1 MATHSSILAWR
12 IPGMGEPGGCHLWGH
27 TESETTEAT
36 QQQQQ
41 ELANNQNLF
50 CFEGNMT
57 LELNE
62 IAIAAKGDSFPV
74 EGVAF

>member
-1 MATHSSILAWR
+1 MAAHSSILAWR

-27 TESETTEAT
+27 TESETTEVT

-41 ELANNQNLF
+41 ELANKQNLF
-50 CFEGNMT
+50 CFQGNMT